1 MPMNAAVSM
10 FTATAALFLATSA
23 PAQSRI
29 DPLRFFEGRTES
41 EGSVKIIMRKP
52 YRTHTVGHGRIEPD
66 GSLSLVQQVND
77 EGKPPRER
85 RWQIRQVGPHRFVGT
100 MSEASGPVT
109 IDEVGS
115 RYRFRFKIKGGI
127 SVEQWLAP
135 LAGGAAARNS
145 MTIRKLG
152 MTVGTG
158 DGMIRKTGNSLIL
171 GDRNGGSR

>member
-1 MPMNAAVSM
+1 MPMDAAGTL
-10 FTATAALFLATSA
+10 FTATAALFLATPA

-41 EGSVKIIMRKP
+41 EGSVKIVMRKP

-66 GSLSLVQQVND
+66 GSLSLVQKVND

-85 RWQIRQVGPHRFVGT
+85 RWRIRQAGSHRFVGT

-109 IDEVGS
+109 IDEVGG
-115 RYRFRFKIKGGI
+115 RYRFRFKIKGSI
-127 SVEQWLAP
+127 TVEQWLAP
-135 LAGGAAARNS
+135 LAGGTAARNS

-158 DGMIRKTGNSLIL
+158 DGMIRKTGNQLVL
-171 GDRNGGSR
+171 GDRNGGAR